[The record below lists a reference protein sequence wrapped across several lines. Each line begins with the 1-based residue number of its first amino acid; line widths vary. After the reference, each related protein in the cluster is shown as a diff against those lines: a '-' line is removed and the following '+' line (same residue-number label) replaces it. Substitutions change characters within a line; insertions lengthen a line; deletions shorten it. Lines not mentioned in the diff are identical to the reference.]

1 MTHAA
6 TTIRPPATSA
16 TAPQPKL
23 HQSAHIAAE
32 TWTQLV
38 NQAGRQRMLSQR
50 IALHALLAARGDAAA
65 AGLARDALAMF
76 AFSHQTL
83 SRGHAD
89 LPMPADGRLAD
100 AFHGSGGADRHVR
113 DFVALAER
121 ALQPGAPEKIVDEL
135 AAQATPIL
143 GVLQRVAQLYET
155 LAQEAARSQ
164 RRQTTELIERIH
176 RVAREAR
183 IVTFNARVGAA
194 RAGDAGREFA
204 ALADILGRISEEVE
218 HLARQAGQI
227 NKESS
232 KGSN

>member
-6 TTIRPPATSA
+6 TPTRPSSPR
-16 TAPQPKL
+16 APLARTPGL
-23 HQSAHIAAE
+23 HQSAHIGAE

-50 IALHALLAARGDAAA
+50 IVLHALLAARGDAAA

-76 AFSHQTL
+76 AFSHETL

-89 LPMPADGRLAD
+89 LPMPADPRLTE
-100 AFHGSGGADRHVR
+100 AFHGTGGADRPVR
-113 DFVALAER
+113 EFVALAER
-121 ALQPGAPEKIVDEL
+121 ALYPGAPACVVDQL

-155 LAQEAARSQ
+155 RARDAARLQ

-194 RAGDAGREFA
+194 RAGHAGREFA

-218 HLARQAGQI
+218 HLAQQAGQL
-227 NKESS
+227 NRES
-232 KGSN
+232 

>member
-6 TTIRPPATSA
+6 TTIRPAGAAT
-16 TAPQPKL
+16 PKL
-23 HQSAHIAAE
+23 HKSAHVAAE

-50 IALHALLAARGDAAA
+50 VVLHALLARRGDAAA

-76 AFSHQTL
+76 AFSHESL
-83 SRGHAD
+83 SRGHPD
-89 LPMPADGRLAD
+89 QPMPADPRLAE
-100 AFHGSGGADRHVR
+100 AFHGSGGADRQVR
-113 DFVALAER
+113 TFVALAER
-121 ALQPGAPEKIVDEL
+121 ALHPGAPEAAMDEL

-164 RRQTTELIERIH
+164 RRQTAELIERIH

-194 RAGDAGREFA
+194 RAGHAGREFA
-204 ALADILGRISEEVE
+204 ALADILAGISEEVE
-218 HLARQAGQI
+218 NLARQAGQI
-227 NKESS
+227 NKE
-232 KGSN
+232 N